1 MYLFV
6 IGNFKPRRR
15 RRPKPATDD
24 IPTAP
29 LLQALLFWMFFGI
42 GALAGAVALTG
53 AIVSDGD
60 LFTRGATGIAAATSA
75 ACFAGAFLM
84 WQRLLR

>member
-6 IGNFKPRRR
+6 IGNFRPNRR
-15 RRPKPATDD
+15 RRPRPATDD

-29 LLQALLFWMFFGI
+29 LLQALLFWTLFGI
-42 GALAGAVALTG
+42 GALSGAVALTG
-53 AIVSDGD
+53 AIVSEGD
-60 LFTRGATGIAAATSA
+60 AFTRGATAIAAATCA
-75 ACFAGAFLM
+75 ACFAGSYVM